1 MHVYVRRANF
11 PTKTHFEIVKWQSF
25 AYWIPKTGELLSMQ
39 QKSANTKNFAYR
51 RGFKVKFAW
60 LTADVIMHEGHSFS
74 QG

>member
-1 MHVYVRRANF
+1 M
-11 PTKTHFEIVKWQSF
+11 K
-25 AYWIPKTGELLSMQ
+25 

-60 LTADVIMHEGHSFS
+60 LTADVIMHEGRSFS